1 MLFESTFYKVRRRG
15 VAKMFSNITF
25 FPNIELAVVSGFW
38 SFRRRLYSKRH
49 AVKSDEGHYRGVRG
63 WDILLS

>member
-25 FPNIELAVVSGFW
+25 FPNIELAVVSVIVIQETLVFQET
-38 SFRRRLYSKRH
+38 RSK
-49 AVKSDEGHYRGVRG
+49 VR
-63 WDILLS
+63 